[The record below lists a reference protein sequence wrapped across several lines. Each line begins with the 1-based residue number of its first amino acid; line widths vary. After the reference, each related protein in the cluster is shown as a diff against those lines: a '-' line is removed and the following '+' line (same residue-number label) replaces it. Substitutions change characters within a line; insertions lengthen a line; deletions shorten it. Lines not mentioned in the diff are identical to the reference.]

1 MSSRDDI
8 LSRVRAHKPAVQRDL
23 PDVPFFDPPAGTD
36 LRATFTQAFVQ
47 MGGTLPDCGAH
58 DPIDVARQFV
68 STARVV
74 CSRVP
79 EIPGNRI
86 LTADTPPASLADIDV
101 GVVRAS
107 FGVAETGSLCLTETD
122 LLVNTLG
129 YLPQH
134 LVVLLDPMQIVS
146 NLHRA
151 YQRPEWRSGHY
162 AVLQSGPSATADI
175 EGVLVHGAQGVRSLR
190 LFLVSHPDDTSTTA
204 AA

>member
-1 MSSRDDI
+1 MSSREDI
-8 LSRVRAHKPAVQRDL
+8 LARVRAHKPALARPL
-23 PDVPFFDPPAGTD
+23 PQVPFFDPPPGTD
-36 LRATFTQAFVQ
+36 LPATFRESFVR
-47 MGGTLPDCGAH
+47 MGGTLPDCGQD
-58 DPIDVARQFV
+58 DPLDVVRRIM
-68 STARVV
+68 STAPVT

-79 EIPGNRI
+79 EIRGNRS
-86 LTADTPPASLADIDV
+86 LSDDTPPASLADIDI

-107 FGVAETGSLCLTETD
+107 FGVAETGSVCLTEED

-134 LVVLLDPMQIVS
+134 LIVLLDPARIVS

-151 YQRPEWRSGHY
+151 YQRPEWRSMHY

-190 LFLVSHPDDTSTTA
+190 LFFVPGHDG
-204 AA
+204 